1 MYENWFSVP
10 SLKLAFGKFAEQKGR
25 FLGERDG
32 YSFYRFEGV
41 AAVPQGERER
51 PPKGE
56 YPEGAPSGRFFG
68 DFLIGEKVTRGL
80 GVEHPN

>member
-1 MYENWFSVP
+1 MPSSGISTESNRDGYSLYKNWFSVP

-56 YPEGAPSGRFFG
+56 YPEGIP
-68 DFLIGEKVTRGL
+68 LWEIL
-80 GVEHPN
+80 W